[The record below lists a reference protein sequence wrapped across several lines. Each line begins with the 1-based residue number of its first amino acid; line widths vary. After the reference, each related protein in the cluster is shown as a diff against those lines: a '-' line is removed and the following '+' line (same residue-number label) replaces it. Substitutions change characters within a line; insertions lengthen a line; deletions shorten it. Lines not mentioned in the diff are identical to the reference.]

1 MLKLIGHDPAR
12 DRVAPDD
19 HPEPLTPAAPARRG
33 GLLPLPRL
41 LLAGAGAVIAIFG
54 LAITISAV
62 AMLLT
67 VVPAGA
73 EGGAADVPTSVPFQV
88 TVVGPRADSGE
99 SVAAWGPP
107 VDGAAADTEV
117 LALAGGPAN
126 LLGQADALSETSAPD
141 VRIHALSAEPPASPA
156 SSQPAAEPA
165 PRPGPLAT
173 LEPQALVPPPDKPA
187 PVAAAPEPTP
197 APPAALRKIS
207 GVNITFYDCANQGFC
222 GNMANGRRV
231 YEGAAACSYDL
242 PLGTRFYI
250 EGDPTTRTYRCE
262 DRGLLV
268 NTWVDIFWYH
278 QLDGWRWQE
287 AVGRYGTIVIV
298 EWGRD

>member
-1 MLKLIGHDPAR
+1 MLRLVRHDSGRGP
-12 DRVAPDD
+12 VSPDD
-19 HPEPLTPAAPARRG
+19 NDEPRTPAAPPHGRAS
-33 GLLPLPRL
+33 LPLPRL

-73 EGGAADVPTSVPFQV
+73 AADGGEALTSVPFQV
-88 TVVGPRADSGE
+88 TVVDPS
-99 SVAAWGPP
+99 AAPENAAAMRTAP
-107 VDGAAADTEV
+107 VDGAAADAKV
-117 LALAGGPAN
+117 QAFAGGTVDS
-126 LLGQADALSETSAPD
+126 LGQAAASAATSAPD
-141 VRIHALSAEPPASPA
+141 VRIHALSAEPLTPAAPAS
-156 SSQPAAEPA
+156 PAAEPA
-165 PRPGPLAT
+165 PVPGAAAT
-173 LEPQALVPPPDKPA
+173 PEPAAQALPA
-187 PVAAAPEPTP
+187 VEVEAVAAAPEPSP
-197 APPAALRKIS
+197 EPAAAGRKIS
-207 GVNITFYDCANQGFC
+207 GVNITFYDCASQGFC

-250 EGDPTTRTYRCE
+250 EGDPTKRIYRCE

-298 EWGRD
+298 EWGHD